1 ASPTGDGTGQ
11 TAGRST
17 GRNADRGTGDA
28 TGHPAGSGPIEAS
41 ETPDS
46 PATPLLVAP
55 LRIER
60 RALVRGGAP
69 AVVRSGMGEAKSLAY
84 AERLAAA
91 PAALVAGMGAGM
103 HGLRPGDIV
112 VATEVRGPD
121 GEVRPC
127 PWADELVKALR
138 PLPVPVYA
146 GPVATV
152 RKLVR
157 PAERGPLAEAGVVA
171 ADMESSFLL
180 ALRWAGAGPERPW
193 AVVRVVSD
201 SPGHELLRP
210 GIVRNG
216 LAAYRSLK
224 AAASTLSA
232 WLGAVAGP
240 DSAPFPA
247 AGAREGADLGVGR
260 GTADEQDGGG

>member
-1 ASPTGDGTGQ
+1 MA
-11 TAGRST
+11 
-17 GRNADRGTGDA
+17 RNADGGRGHTGGA
-28 TGHPAGSGPIEAS
+28 PAAQAAEEAAQAVEDGPAR
-41 ETPDS
+41 
-46 PATPLLVAP
+46 PLLVAP

-60 RALVRGGAP
+60 RALVRGGAGT
-69 AVVRSGMGEAKSLAY
+69 VLRSGMGEAKSLAC
-84 AERLAAA
+84 AESLTGA
-91 PAALVAGMGAGM
+91 PAVAVAGMGAGM
-103 HGLRPGDIV
+103 EGLRPGDIV

-127 PWADELVKALR
+127 PWADSLVKALR

-171 ADMESSFLL
+171 ADMESFFLL
-180 ALRWAGAGPERPW
+180 TEWWTRPGPERPW

-201 SPGHELLRP
+201 SPKHELLRP

-216 LAAYRSLK
+216 LTAYRSLK
-224 AAASTLSA
+224 AAARTLSE
-232 WLGAVAGP
+232 WLDAAAGP
-240 DSAPFPA
+240 DSGPFPT